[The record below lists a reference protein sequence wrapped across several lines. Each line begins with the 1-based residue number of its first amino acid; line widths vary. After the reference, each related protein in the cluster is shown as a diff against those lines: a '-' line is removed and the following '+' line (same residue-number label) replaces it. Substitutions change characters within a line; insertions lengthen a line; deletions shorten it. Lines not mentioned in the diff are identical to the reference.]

1 MPGHDHGGA
10 VGYAQLV
17 VGDALV
23 VELLELCHHRHGV
36 DDHAVAHHV
45 HGLRVEDAARDAAE
59 GVFMTVEHDS
69 VPGIVS
75 ALIADHHIG
84 AACEIIGDFSFAF
97 VSPLGAD
104 HY

>member
-1 MPGHDHGGA
+1 
-10 VGYAQLV
+10 
-17 VGDALV
+17 
-23 VELLELCHHRHGV
+23 
-36 DDHAVAHHV
+36 
-45 HGLRVEDAARDAAE
+45 
-59 GVFMTVEHDS
+59 MTVEHDS